1 MRTVRIAVSQWA
13 PWIQFDANYSLDSA
27 KGVLI
32 ELYSGMKQTKIF
44 DYELQMIKAYGVLG
58 PDKKWTGMV
67 GSALRNETDILGP
80 FLIDEGRGSAVQFL
94 SSLDFSELAM
104 ATGLTSAGQNPFV
117 VFRVFSAEV
126 WLLFLSAI
134 IFATTVVFLIQS
146 LLPYPCEKGKIQSF
160 LRYFWLFTMSLFG
173 KDFGA
178 KRSWYLRHIWNSRS
192 FRFIQS
198 VWLMTCIIFVNTYQG
213 NITSNFASN
222 KFKPRYETLEDVM
235 SDSTVEIKTY
245 ANSFPLMCLSKLN
258 NTSLRPIWLRVKRS
272 ECRTHSCWIR
282 GEGCHSCRRDWTHQV
297 LHRREIP
304 ANWQRKDHSSVF
316 VHVLPRLKK
325 RAAKKIPKTVQYRNP
340 KVQRRRPLPSS

>member
-258 NTSLRPIWLRVKRS
+258 NTSLRPIWLRVKRYEVS
-272 ECRTHSCWIR
+272 DTIKLLDSVEEGKAILVAEIGLTKFYIGERFRQTGKCGIR
-282 GEGCHSCRRDWTHQV
+282 S
-297 LHRREIP
+297 IP
-304 ANWQRKDHSSVF
+304 LAGFCSTYIALGSRKGQ
-316 VHVLPRLKK
+316 PRKFLKQFN
-325 RAAKKIPKTVQYRNP
+325 IG
-340 KVQRRRPLPSS
+340 